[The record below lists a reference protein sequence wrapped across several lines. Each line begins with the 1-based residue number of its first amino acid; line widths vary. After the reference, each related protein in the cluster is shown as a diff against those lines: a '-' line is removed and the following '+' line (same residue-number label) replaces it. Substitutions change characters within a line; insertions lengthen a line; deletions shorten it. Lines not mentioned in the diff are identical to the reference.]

1 MFAKLCRQIFLPLQK
16 RFTIYCKWICIFN
29 IHKQVSFHLQFS
41 IHSNIGDVAKVLQ
54 GILLASRSTVFS
66 PDGMIRLWA
75 HEGQR
80 VFSDRFLW
88 TNTIDEQRFRD
99 ILAANMTESMQK
111 DWFDSWPLT
120 IAVVAHFPHHIN

>member
-1 MFAKLCRQIFLPLQK
+1 MHFQY
-16 RFTIYCKWICIFN
+16 T
-29 IHKQVSFHLQFS
+29 QVSFHLQFS
-41 IHSNIGDVAKVLQ
+41 IHSNIRDVAKVLQ

-120 IAVVAHFPHHIN
+120 IAVVAHFPHHIT